1 MLAKAAAIA
10 LLLGAALADSAGSHS
25 AAYYLL
31 LGAVPAAAV
40 AALATLG
47 DLVEDGVPPR
57 ISGVVQ
63 AVLGGLAVLLVVTTT
78 ASRSSALPSGHVPRV
93 GVSALTGCLILYAL
107 QAVVAAFA
115 DAGHGD
121 RGRRRV
127 EPRADRPLRR
137 AA

>member
-1 MLAKAAAIA
+1 MLAKAVAIA
-10 LLLGAALADSAGSHS
+10 LLVGAALADSGGAHS

-47 DLVEDGVPPR
+47 DLVEEGVPPR

-63 AVLGGLAVLLVVTTT
+63 TVLGALAVLLVVTTT
-78 ASRSSALPSGHVPRV
+78 TSRSTALPSGHVPRV
-93 GVSALTGCLILYAL
+93 GVSALTGCLLLYAV
-107 QAVVAAFA
+107 QALVAALA
-115 DAGHGD
+115 GVGHGD
-121 RGRRRV
+121 RGRQRS

>member
-1 MLAKAAAIA
+1 
-10 LLLGAALADSAGSHS
+10 
-25 AAYYLL
+25 
-31 LGAVPAAAV
+31 
-40 AALATLG
+40 
-47 DLVEDGVPPR
+47 VEDGVPPR